1 MENLQ
6 IKKLN
11 GREVGSLSQNEF
23 WLFEAA
29 CRDNKASRVYEGPKG
44 FAGKAKVKIY
54 ASPK

>member
-1 MENLQ
+1 MDSL
-6 IKKLN
+6 KKIN
-11 GREVGSLSQNEF
+11 GREVGTLSQNEF

-29 CRDNKASRVYEGPKG
+29 CRENRATRVYEGPMG